1 MESLDPEAP
10 EIKTNPF
17 RELVGSLL
25 YCAVTVRKDILCAD
39 NRVSRFNSRPTGQAW
54 TAAKRVLRYLK
65 GTANQGLVH
74 GAINNRE
81 LYLDELVGWADAD
94 YAGDVKTRRSTTGG
108 VLQIMGSTIYC
119 RSALQKS
126 VATSTMEAEYMSL
139 CDLTKEVV
147 WTLNI
152 LADMG
157 VRWRNGTQPVPIRED
172 NQACIATLTNPG
184 ANHTRSK
191 HIDIK
196 YHFTR
201 EHLVNGLIRVE
212 YCPTEDMVADICTK
226 PLNSIK
232 HEKCKRLLS
241 IFAN

>member
-1 MESLDPEAP
+1 M
-10 EIKTNPF
+10 
-17 RELVGSLL
+17 
-25 YCAVTVRKDILCAD
+25 
-39 NRVSRFNSRPTGQAW
+39 
-54 TAAKRVLRYLK
+54 LRYLK
-65 GTANQGLVH
+65 GTANQGLVL

-157 VRWRNGTQPVPIRED
+157 VRWRNGTQPVLIRED

-184 ANHTRSK
+184 ANHTRSNSVQPSQMPK
-191 HIDIK
+191 RRPRARQRQRSCAAATAIKDIVS
-196 YHFTR
+196 FP
-201 EHLVNGLIRVE
+201 VLI
-212 YCPTEDMVADICTK
+212 K
-226 PLNSIK
+226 
-232 HEKCKRLLS
+232 LS
-241 IFAN
+241 EQLQKFRSN